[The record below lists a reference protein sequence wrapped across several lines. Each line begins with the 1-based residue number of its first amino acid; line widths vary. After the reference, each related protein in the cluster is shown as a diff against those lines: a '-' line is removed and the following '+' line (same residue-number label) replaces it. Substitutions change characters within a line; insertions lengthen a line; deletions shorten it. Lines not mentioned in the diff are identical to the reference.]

1 MPRIFSFGFGNNDD
15 DDDDDNEVSEVEVPP
30 EVEAAMEGLAEALT
44 EFIMKKD
51 QHGAD
56 TDEDKAR
63 YKADHARYD
72 ELQAHM
78 TENKGTSVS
87 KTDGYKLRAV
97 ALTVYAAAFAS
108 GLCIHDN
115 PMAEDI
121 LGMADR
127 LDELDLK
134 ESEIGSA

>member
-1 MPRIFSFGFGNNDD
+1 MTKIFSWGFGDNDD
-15 DDDDDNEVSEVEVPP
+15 DDKVEASEVEIPP
-30 EVEAAMEGLAEALT
+30 EVEAAMEGLAEALAG
-44 EFIMKKD
+44 FIMDKD
-51 QHGAD
+51 KFTHGNV
-56 TDEDKAR
+56 TGDEQAQI
-63 YKADHARYD
+63 KADHDQYD
-72 ELQAHM
+72 QLQDYM
-78 TENKGTSVS
+78 TKGKGTSIS

-97 ALTVYAAAFAS
+97 ALTVYAAAFS
-108 GLCIHDN
+108 NGDCIHDN